1 MALMGVCFSIIFIF
15 GPALGATLLNVT
27 IVAAN
32 PFATAVGFLLF
43 LIVIE
48 TIYLY
53 MYLPKTLLVALTN
66 PTASSLATKNK
77 PVDSRVRTNFYTL
90 LNFTHFAFI
99 LFFSSIEFSL
109 LFITYNLF
117 SYRSA

>member
-1 MALMGVCFSIIFIF
+1 MALIGVYFSIIFTF
-15 GPALGATLLNVT
+15 GPALGATLLNVI

-32 PFATAVGFLLF
+32 PFATAVGFSLF

-53 MYLPKTLLVALTN
+53 IYLPKTLLVALTN
-66 PTASSLATKNK
+66 PTASGSATKNK
-77 PVDSRVRTNFYTL
+77 PVNSCVRTNSYTL
-90 LNFTHFAFI
+90 LNFTYFAFI
-99 LFFSSIEFSL
+99 LFFTSIEFSL

-117 SYRSA
+117 FYRSA